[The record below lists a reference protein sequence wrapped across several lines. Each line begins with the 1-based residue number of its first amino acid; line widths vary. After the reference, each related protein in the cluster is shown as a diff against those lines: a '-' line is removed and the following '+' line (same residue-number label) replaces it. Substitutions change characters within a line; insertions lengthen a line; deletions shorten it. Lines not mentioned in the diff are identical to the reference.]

1 MPSIKIYPPSR
12 LPDSDVTETQFNMWQ
27 EELEV
32 YLSQEADY
40 KVFLPDKL
48 YSTWSSYEE
57 NRDRIRNLKPRDIV
71 AANDVMTLHAV
82 ELSIRKTLRPK
93 MMINLIRSE
102 SVFVQFSVSLVNVS
116 ARATTIL

>member
-1 MPSIKIYPPSR
+1 M
-12 LPDSDVTETQFNMWQ
+12 PDSDVTETQFNMWQ

-57 NRDRIRNLKPRDIV
+57 NRDRIRNLKPRDIT
-71 AANDVMTLHAV
+71 AANDDAARGRVVTPEEA
-82 ELSIRKTLRPK
+82 
-93 MMINLIRSE
+93 E
-102 SVFVQFSVSLVNVS
+102 SVFVQFSVSSVNVS